1 MKPIPQPAKRPQS
14 IIGNLSSMYC
24 EENYPGEFNMIDF
37 LDWVARGQHT
47 HVIAQRE
54 MLESYDGVRQAQMYN
69 VVMRACHVGY
79 EYLVYQR
86 TPKGGEPTLHDK
98 VSIGWGGHTDLAMAV
113 IDPLTSVLN
122 FGATMITALET
133 EMDEELKIADAS
145 GKKIRFVEAFRSKI
159 GTGLLL
165 QDTKPEIFHAG
176 IVNFIEVDQAYDF
189 DTNEDEITMLGWF
202 SSDQIKEQF
211 GSQLESWTKLILE
224 NEGKFGNIQK
234 YLDQAQLDSLPRSL
248 RYVHFLEEM
257 TGLSA
262 HESQTAVLQFA
273 SQAWRRGEY
282 SDVQVARTK
291 PGEKRSNTLAEY
303 FLNSPAIDHSV
314 RAEERGGIVRFYI
327 HPQGMDGETMDFEV
341 DRNFCH
347 PLNREQV
354 IGNEMGYELGMPRN
368 SYENIGP
375 SEAEVE
381 IHVYSRVRQIGRA
394 RIAHA
399 VKNALNTLGYHN
411 VDFAAD
417 PRMPDDYVKNLD
429 FSHLDNADANKR
441 NNLKISIHKFR

>member
-1 MKPIPQPAKRPQS
+1 MQQVVKRPQS
-14 IIGNLSSMYC
+14 IIGNLSGMYS
-24 EENYPGEFNMIDF
+24 EANYPGEFNMIDF
-37 LDWVARGQHT
+37 REWVARGQNT

-69 VVMRACHVGY
+69 VVMRASHVGY

-98 VSIGWGGHTDLAMAV
+98 VSIGWGGHTDLGMAV
-113 IDPLTSVLN
+113 FDPKTSVLN
-122 FGATMITALET
+122 FGATMINAFET
-133 EMDEELKIADAS
+133 EMDEELKVTSVDARV
-145 GKKIRFVEAFRSKI
+145 RFIEAFRAKL
-159 GTGLLL
+159 GTALLL

-176 IVNFIEVDQAYDF
+176 IVNFIEIDPAFDF

-202 SSDQIKEQF
+202 SSDQIQDQF
-211 GSQLESWTKLILE
+211 GDQVESWSKLILE
-224 NEGKFGNIQK
+224 NEGKFASVQK
-234 YLDQAQLDSLPRSL
+234 YLDQAKLDSLSIAN

-257 TGLSA
+257 TDLSA

-273 SQAWRRGEY
+273 GQAWRRGEY

-291 PGEKRSNTLAEY
+291 PGEKRSNTLEEY
-303 FLNSPAIDHSV
+303 FLNSPVIDHSI
-314 RAEERGGIVRFYI
+314 RAEKHGEITKFYI
-327 HPQGMDGETMDFEV
+327 HPTNADGETMDFEV
-341 DRNFCH
+341 DSNFCH

-354 IGNEMGYELGMPRN
+354 IGNEMGYDLGLKREQ
-368 SYENIGP
+368 YENIGP

-411 VDFAAD
+411 VDFASD

-429 FSHLDNADANKR
+429 FTHLDNAAANKR
-441 NNLKISIHKFR
+441 NGLKITIHKFR